1 MFVGIVDSS
10 GFRFHY
16 TEDVRKYDASVL
28 VTGAGVTR
36 DMAIPPGQSNW
47 NTNGYCSGACT
58 KEVNNNN
65 NNNNNNNENE
75 NENVDVDDDDDDDDD
90 DNDDDDEMQLCL
102 QFSLS
107 SL

>member
-1 MFVGIVDSS
+1 MDSS

-65 NNNNNNNENE
+65 NNNNNNENE
-75 NENVDVDDDDDDDDD
+75 NENGDGDDDDDDDGDGDGDD
-90 DNDDDDEMQLCL
+90 ADDEMHLCL
-102 QFSLS
+102 QFNLS